1 MKARGCQAQTILLC
15 GALSACV
22 TPIRTAL
29 NAEAGGRE
37 DRAAEALSGPLF
49 DASAQPDYRLPP
61 GKVALRMRDARVV
74 TQGQYSLRIP
84 PKPNLGE
91 HQELALRLRPTQV
104 DRVAAW
110 VQANQSPGPRGLRLE
125 VTILEATVAWRA
137 MQNQQRESVRVQAQV
152 RLLDADSGAVL
163 TSTRTQTHGHR
174 DAYDASKAGVLTLLG
189 DALVAVV
196 HQGVSRAPATPAA
209 PDAYPRAQT
218 VDAANMPAP
227 SAESCVQRGG
237 VGPSGGFGLWTDGAL
252 WRAAASA
259 RVYAVFPIAQGLML
273 GFDAEFGGNG
283 LPSGQTILS
292 ASAGPRAS
300 YLWLPSRT
308 LRIEPSLSLLAGM
321 GFTDDG
327 AFGRSAAGGQG
338 AALGSSATLFQPTY
352 QITGSSPSPERAA
365 SDLAMTLAGRLGLGF
380 GWQPSGPDAMA
391 GVTIEPYV
399 QISGLPDRGLGPR
412 ISAGLSLYL
421 SVERWQDPKPAS
433 LVAPAQEPALAPGS
447 SAR

>member
-1 MKARGCQAQTILLC
+1 VKARGYQAQTILLC
-15 GALSACV
+15 GALSACL

-29 NAEAGGRE
+29 KEDAGRP
-37 DRAAEALSGPLF
+37 DRAAAALSGPLF
-49 DASAQPDYRLPP
+49 DAPAQPDYRLPP
-61 GKVALRMRDARVV
+61 GTVALRMRDARGT

-84 PKPNLGE
+84 LKPDAGE
-91 HQELALRLRPTQV
+91 HQELALRLRPAQV
-104 DRVAAW
+104 DRVTAW
-110 VQANQSPGPRGLRLE
+110 VQAHQSPGPRGLRLE

-137 MQNQQRESVRVQAQV
+137 TPNQQRESVRVQAQV

-163 TSTRTQTHGHR
+163 TSTRAHTHGHR
-174 DAYDASKAGVLTLLG
+174 DGHDASKAGVLTLLG

-196 HQGVSRAPATPAA
+196 HQGVSRAPSAAEA
-209 PDAYPRAQT
+209 PDEYPRAQPI
-218 VDAANMPAP
+218 DAAHMPAP

-237 VGPSGGFGLWTDGAL
+237 VGPSAGVGLWTDEAL

-259 RVYAVFPIAQGLML
+259 RVYAVFPIAHGLML

-292 ASAGPRAS
+292 AAAGPRAS

-308 LRIEPSLSLLAGM
+308 LRIEPSLSLLAGV
-321 GFTDDG
+321 GFADDG
-327 AFGRSAAGGQG
+327 AFGRSATGGQG
-338 AALGSSATLFQPTY
+338 ASLGSSATLFQPTY
-352 QITGSSPSPERAA
+352 QVIGSSPSAGRAA

-399 QISGLPDRGLGPR
+399 QISGLPGRGLGPR
-412 ISAGLSLYL
+412 FSAGLSVYL
-421 SVERWQDPKPAS
+421 SLERWQDP
-433 LVAPAQEPALAPGS
+433 
-447 SAR
+447 